1 MKLEKVSAVAELV
14 SAIAIVV
21 TLGYLAIETQQNTN
35 AVMAGVRQAMLAED
49 RELLFQQMEYP
60 FVGPA
65 LYGTRKLKDEEKV
78 QLQSWLVIFVR
89 GRENQW
95 LQYQSGVI
103 DKITWEA
110 YRTPLRLI
118 LLVEPAKSFWRI
130 RGNSGEFA
138 QGFVED
144 VNKYLSSAPVQS
156 EKSLDQILGFK
167 D

>member
-1 MKLEKVSAVAELV
+1 MNLEKVSTIAELV

-35 AVMAGVRQAMLAED
+35 AVMASIRQAMLAED

-60 FVGPA
+60 HVAPG
-65 LYGTRKLKDEEKV
+65 LYGAKQLTDEEKV
-78 QLQSWLVIFVR
+78 QLASWLVVFVR

-103 DKITWEA
+103 DKTTWEV
-110 YRTPLRLI
+110 YRTPLRNV
-118 LLVEPAKSFWRI
+118 LLNEPAKSFWRI
-130 RGNSGEFA
+130 RSQRSEFA

-144 VNKYLSSAPVQS
+144 VNQFLSSAPVQS
-156 EKSLDQILGFK
+156 GRSLDQSLGFIE
-167 D
+167 